1 MTNTNSAVIIGDSA
15 PAPQILPLEVHNYF
29 TTPLYATQQD
39 QFLEPVRRL
48 VNQVMGT
55 TDKKKLDPLYPLRQS
70 TQLYKETEIQAFI
83 DYIGY
88 TSAQILSSQ
97 GVDMNLY
104 SVEYHELWCQEHHRH
119 SSMEQHAHSY
129 GSQIVGFYFLDVPRG
144 SSMLCFHDPR
154 AGKQQTT
161 LREVN
166 PTIATISSNVI
177 NIEAREGLMVFTN
190 SWLPHSF
197 GRHGGSK
204 PLRFI
209 HFNLGVMPHRELPPQ
224 ASTTPS
230 EAVVV

>member
-29 TTPLYATQQD
+29 TTPLYAIQQD
-39 QFLEPVRRL
+39 QFLEPVRQL
-48 VNQVMGT
+48 VNRVMGP
-55 TDKKKLDPLYPLRQS
+55 TDKKKLDPLHPLRQS
-70 TQLYKETEIQAFI
+70 PQLYKEGEIQAFI
-83 DYIGY
+83 DYIGIS
-88 TSAQILSSQ
+88 SAQILSSQ
-97 GVDMNLY
+97 GVNMDLY

-119 SSMEQHAHSY
+119 SSMDQHAHSY
-129 GSQIVGFYFLDVPRG
+129 GSQIVGFYFLDVPRD
-144 SSMLCFHDPR
+144 SAMLCFHDPR

-166 PTIATISSNVI
+166 PSIATISSNVI

-190 SWLPHSF
+190 SWLAHSF

-209 HFNLGVMPHRELPPQ
+209 HFNLGVTDHRDYPQ
-224 ASTTPS
+224 QQPVQG
-230 EAVVV
+230 EATVV